1 MSLMESFIEKDFDRL
16 RLRST
21 DWTGPQEEL
30 DKLLSRMRIAMKNR
44 NGVGIAAIQIG
55 VPVRVCIANNHVII
69 NPKIKKL
76 GSIPQPHDE
85 GCLSLP
91 NTIVRVKR
99 KHSIELEYLDES
111 LKLKK
116 QTFKKFDAV
125 VVQHE
130 LDHLNGKLI
139 IDRGKKY

>member
-1 MSLMESFIEKDFDRL
+1 MREIEKDFTQL
-16 RLRST
+16 RLQSV
-21 DWTGPQEEL
+21 DWEGTQSEL
-30 DKLLSRMRIAMKNR
+30 HKLLGKMKTAMKDN

-55 VPVRVCIANNHVII
+55 FPVRVCIANDHVII

-76 GSIPQPHDE
+76 GSIPQASDE

-99 KHSIELEYLDES
+99 KHSIELEYLDENLN
-111 LKLKK
+111 LKR
-116 QTFKKFDAV
+116 QTFRKYDAV